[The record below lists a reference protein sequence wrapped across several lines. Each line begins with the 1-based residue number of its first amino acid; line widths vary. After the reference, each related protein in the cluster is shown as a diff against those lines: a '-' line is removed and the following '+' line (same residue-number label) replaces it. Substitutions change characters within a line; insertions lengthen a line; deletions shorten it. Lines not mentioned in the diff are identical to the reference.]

1 MKTLIF
7 ALLLGATLA
16 GLSGCDTLS
25 SGGDGLFATIQ
36 PQIRTFETDRK
47 TVFFAAQRAL
57 KRMDFILSRAQLA
70 QGRIEAH
77 SNLRTTEVYGAARQ
91 FTLSIDLTGLGDRHT
106 EVAALLREQSEAD
119 FKAGATNRALRQH
132 GLYDSF
138 FAQLEQA
145 LKEPTEASVSAD
157 K

>member
-1 MKTLIF
+1 MKAVFL
-7 ALLLGATLA
+7 ALLTSLTLLGLA
-16 GLSGCDTLS
+16 GCDTLS
-25 SGGDGLFATIQ
+25 TTGDGLFATVP
-36 PQIRTFETDRK
+36 PQVRTFEADQK

-57 KRMDFILSRAQLA
+57 KRMDFTLSRTQLA

-91 FTLSIDLTGLGDRHT
+91 FTLKIELSGLGDRHT
-106 EVAALLREQSEAD
+106 EVAALLYEQSEAD
-119 FKAGATNRALRQH
+119 FKSGATNRAIRQH

-145 LKEPTEASVSAD
+145 LKEPAE
-157 K
+157 

>member
-7 ALLLGATLA
+7 ILLLGVSLA
-16 GLSGCDTLS
+16 GLTGCDTLS
-25 SGGDGLFATIQ
+25 SNGDGLFAAVQ

-57 KRMDFILSRAQLA
+57 KHMDFTLSRTQLA

-91 FTLSIDLTGLGDRHT
+91 FTFSIEVSGLGDRHT
-106 EVAALLREQSEAD
+106 EVVALLHEQSEAD

-145 LKEPTEASVSAD
+145 LKEAGEASVLVG

>member
-7 ALLLGATLA
+7 AGLLVTALV
-16 GLSGCDTLS
+16 GLTGCDTIS
-25 SGGDGLFATIQ
+25 TSGDGLFATVQ
-36 PQIRTFETDRK
+36 PQVRTFETDQK

-57 KRMDFILSRAQLA
+57 KRMDFTLSRTQLA
-70 QGRIEAH
+70 QGRIEGH
-77 SNLRTTEVYGAARQ
+77 STLRTSEVYGAARQ
-91 FTLSIDLTGLGDRHT
+91 FTFTINLSSLGDRHT
-106 EVAALLREQSEAD
+106 EVEVLLHEQSEAD

-138 FAQLEQA
+138 FSQLEQA
-145 LKEPTEASVSAD
+145 LKEPAD